1 MRGSPVARAIVTV
14 IALLALLLPLRRLTS
29 HQSATVSPP
38 PAQVS
43 TAKKKLHL
51 ELTST
56 TVPFKFQVTHGGE
69 PIWSGESTST
79 TIATDTELRF
89 PPEGIDLVRDLFDQ
103 VIFLNG
109 ELVAFGD
116 TGVVFT
122 AENVQKTFQTQIF
135 SGSAHEPDLAV

>member
-14 IALLALLLPLRRLTS
+14 IALLTLLLPLRRLTS
-29 HQSATVSPP
+29 HQRATASPP

-56 TVPFKFQVTHGGE
+56 TAPFKFQVTDGGE
-69 PIWSGESTST
+69 PIWSGESAST

-89 PPEGIDLVRDLFDQ
+89 PPEGIDLVLDVSWAQDKEAAVRLALTPEDSDT
-103 VIFLNG
+103 
-109 ELVAFGD
+109 LVKTVWGTRSASEVL
-116 TGVVFT
+116 TFT
-122 AENVQKTFQTQIF
+122 QEK
-135 SGSAHEPDLAV
+135 